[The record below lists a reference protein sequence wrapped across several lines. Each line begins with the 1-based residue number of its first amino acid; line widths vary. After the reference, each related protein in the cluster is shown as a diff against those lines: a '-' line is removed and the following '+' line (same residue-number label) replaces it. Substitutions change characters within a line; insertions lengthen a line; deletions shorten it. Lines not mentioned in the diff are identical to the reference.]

1 MADVDKMI
9 GRYKPEG
16 GIESWPE
23 TNIDGGRYDRTA
35 NRLGLSGNRFVVLAG
50 NKTDMQKLKDL
61 GLVEPEPTPT
71 PPAETP
77 AFTDLDTSFRPQQST
92 RRTTRDVQ
100 TSDDS

>member
-23 TNIDGGRYDRTA
+23 TNIDGGAVDRTA
-35 NRLGLSGNRFVVLAG
+35 SRLGLSGNRFVVLTG

-71 PPAETP
+71 PPAETLVFNP
-77 AFTDLDTSFRPQQST
+77 QNSQQST